1 MTEMSAFM
9 IRTNMHGR
17 RALRVWPTRVAGV
30 VIVFLAVFLA
40 IVLGRTGD
48 TTATHSK
55 ASDCLPDTITLVSSH
70 PKEQRAECLETSRG
84 KPRLPAG
91 FRER

>member
-40 IVLGRTGD
+40 IMLGRNDQTP
-48 TTATHSK
+48 ASHSK
-55 ASDCLPDTITLVSSH
+55 AAGCAPDTITLVSSH
-70 PKEQRAECLETSRG
+70 QKESRAECLESARAKT
-84 KPRLPAG
+84 RLPAG